1 MNLIV
6 ILLPIYF
13 SMRKMPSELYGF
25 VCQAPLDASVPN
37 QAVDITTIL
46 PPFTLRCPDNTIEVS
61 DT

>member
-1 MNLIV
+1 
-6 ILLPIYF
+6 
-13 SMRKMPSELYGF
+13 MRKMPEELYGF

-61 DT
+61 DNQQSQHTVIDHFW